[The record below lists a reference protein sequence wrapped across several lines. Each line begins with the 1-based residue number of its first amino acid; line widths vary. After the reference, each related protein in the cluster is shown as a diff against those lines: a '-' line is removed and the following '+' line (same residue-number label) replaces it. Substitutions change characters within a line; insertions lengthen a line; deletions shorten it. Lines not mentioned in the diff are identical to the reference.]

1 MMTIPWLLVAPEIIT
16 GASALGTSGLG
27 AATLASKA
35 TPGMGMPDGRD
46 PRKTV
51 VVDTCIGPSL

>member
-1 MMTIPWLLVAPEIIT
+1 MTIPWLLVAPEIIT
-16 GASALGTSGLG
+16 GASALGTTGFG

-35 TPGMGMPDGRD
+35 TPGVGMTDGGD

-51 VVDTCIGPSL
+51 DVDTCIGASL